1 VRDFP
6 GCGFAATL
14 FIEIRTGSAPPVSST
29 CLISEFKEKPI
40 HGTTI
45 DHAFDAAAPVYV
57 LLERAIFMISP
68 RSYFY

>member
-1 VRDFP
+1 
-6 GCGFAATL
+6 
-14 FIEIRTGSAPPVSST
+14 
-29 CLISEFKEKPI
+29 LISEFKEKPI